1 MFHTYFLYLQIHY
14 KTLIF
19 IYFTTGDS
27 SASNV
32 SGVVNA
38 EILCLQ
44 QMVKTVHGLSGS
56 FIKHSQPSLM
66 KLFRIPR
73 K

>member
-1 MFHTYFLYLQIHY
+1 MNITCFVHTFCILQIHY

-19 IYFTTGDS
+19 IYFTKGDS

-38 EILCLQ
+38 EILC
-44 QMVKTVHGLSGS
+44 TSTDD
-56 FIKHSQPSLM
+56 
-66 KLFRIPR
+66 
-73 K
+73 

>member
-44 QMVKTVHGLSGS
+44 QMV
-56 FIKHSQPSLM
+56 
-66 KLFRIPR
+66 
-73 K
+73 